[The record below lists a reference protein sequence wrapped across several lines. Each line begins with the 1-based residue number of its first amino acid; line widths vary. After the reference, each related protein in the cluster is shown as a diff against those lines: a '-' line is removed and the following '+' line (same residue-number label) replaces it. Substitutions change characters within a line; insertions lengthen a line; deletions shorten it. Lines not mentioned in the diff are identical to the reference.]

1 MMIVQTKATQDE
13 MSMTQA
19 LELLKEG
26 NHRFVNNQKIDRDL
40 ALQVNET
47 SAGQYPFAAVLGCID
62 SRVPVEMVFDQGIGD
77 IFVARV
83 AGNVVNEDILGSL
96 EYACKVAGSKV
107 IVVLGHS
114 KCGAVTSAC
123 QSVELGNITALLEKI
138 KPSVNAVLTAE
149 KEADEAT
156 IELVTKENI
165 KHSIKEIKKKSLL
178 LNEMV
183 TQGVIQVVGA
193 YYDVATGKV
202 TFLE

>member
-1 MMIVQTKATQDE
+1 MIVQTKATQDE